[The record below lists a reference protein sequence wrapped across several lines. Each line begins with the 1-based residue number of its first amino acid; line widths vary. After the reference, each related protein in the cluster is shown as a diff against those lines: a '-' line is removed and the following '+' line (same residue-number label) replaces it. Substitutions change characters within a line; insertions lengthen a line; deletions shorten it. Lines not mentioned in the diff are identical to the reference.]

1 MRDFFT
7 WYYLFYY
14 LVIGALGVFIVS
26 MLLVAIDI
34 IVGWFKDDNEK

>member
-1 MRDFFT
+1 MRNFFT

-34 IVGWFKDDNEK
+34 IVGWFKDDEK

>member
-1 MRDFFT
+1 MREIFT

-14 LVIGALGVFIVS
+14 LIIGALGVFIVT

-34 IVGWFKDDNEK
+34 IIGWFKNDEK

>member
-14 LVIGALGVFIVS
+14 LVIGALGVFIVT

-34 IVGWFKDDNEK
+34 IVGWFKDDEK

>member
-1 MRDFFT
+1 MKDFFT
-7 WYYLFYY
+7 LYYLFYY

-34 IVGWFKDDNEK
+34 IVGWFKDDEK

>member
-1 MRDFFT
+1 MREFFT

-34 IVGWFKDDNEK
+34 IVGWFKDDEK

>member
-1 MRDFFT
+1 MREIFS

-14 LVIGALGVFIVS
+14 LIIGALGVFIVT

-34 IVGWFKDDNEK
+34 IIGWFKDDEK

>member
-1 MRDFFT
+1 MKEIFT

-14 LVIGALGVFIVS
+14 LIIGALGVFIVT

-34 IVGWFKDDNEK
+34 IVGWFKDDEK

>member
-34 IVGWFKDDNEK
+34 IVGWFKDDEK

>member
-1 MRDFFT
+1 MREIFT

-14 LVIGALGVFIVS
+14 LIIGALGVFIVI

-34 IVGWFKDDNEK
+34 IIGWFKDDEK

>member
-1 MRDFFT
+1 MREIFT

-14 LVIGALGVFIVS
+14 LIIGALGVFIVT

-34 IVGWFKDDNEK
+34 IIGWFKDDEK

>member
-7 WYYLFYY
+7 LYYLFYY

-34 IVGWFKDDNEK
+34 IVGWFKDDEK

>member
-14 LVIGALGVFIVS
+14 LIIGALGVFIVT

-34 IVGWFKDDNEK
+34 IVGWFKDEK